1 MVPISSVYT
10 VSRLLIKQSACNLH
24 LSGLE
29 SRTSD
34 YLNKISQS
42 NIKEIIRATEHQ
54 VEPTQDKIMCLL
66 QEQFNKDVKV
76 LTYRN
81 V

>member
-1 MVPISSVYT
+1 MEPAIGSAYA

-24 LSGLE
+24 LGGLE

-42 NIKEIIRATEHQ
+42 NIKEIIRATEH
-54 VEPTQDKIMCLL
+54 
-66 QEQFNKDVKV
+66 
-76 LTYRN
+76 
-81 V
+81 

>member
-1 MVPISSVYT
+1 MVSAIGSAYA

-24 LSGLE
+24 LGGLE

-54 VEPTQDKIMCLL
+54 VESALNKVRHLPTGGTISQR
-66 QEQFNKDVKV
+66 Q
-76 LTYRN
+76 
-81 V
+81 

>member
-1 MVPISSVYT
+1 MVSAISSTYA

-24 LSGLE
+24 LGGLE

-42 NIKEIIRATEHQ
+42 NIKEIIRSTEHQ
-54 VEPTQDKIMCLL
+54 VDAARSKVRCLL
-66 QEQFNKDVKV
+66 
-76 LTYRN
+76 
-81 V
+81 